1 MHASKACCEDKVLE
15 IEKLSIVLPSGADR
29 ALAIKDVSFSVKSG
43 STLCLVGESGSGKS
57 VIGQAVAGLLPQT
70 LHCLKQSSIRLGGRN
85 LLSLDECAWR
95 RIRGREIGMVFQE
108 PMTALN
114 PLMPVGQQIA
124 EVYRSHGLRLRK
136 AEVRDRVE
144 GLLERVGIKD
154 PARISKSYTFRMS
167 GGQRQRAMIAMAV
180 AMKPKVLIADE
191 PTTALDVTTQRQV
204 LDLLAD
210 LQAETR
216 MALIFITHDFGIV
229 ADIADEV
236 AVMESGN
243 LVEFGSKE
251 DVLAR
256 AQHRYTRKLLAA
268 VPRLHEHKAS
278 VAERSTPVLEV
289 RGLSKTYG
297 VATSIFRRQDMRVLN
312 DVNFKVC
319 KGEVVALVGESG
331 SGKSTIAKCLTRLT
345 SIDTGSIRLDGAD
358 MLSLKGEALMKLRRK
373 VQIVFQDP
381 YGSLNPRQKIVDA
394 VSAGPI
400 AQGVASREARELA
413 EHLLTIVGLGRNAL
427 DRYPHEFSGGQRQRI
442 GIARALAAKPE
453 VLIADEAVSAL
464 DVTVQAQI
472 LRLLADLRDRLGL
485 TMLFITHD
493 LRVAGQVSDRIIV
506 LKAGNV
512 VEEGPTQAIFTKP
525 SNQYTYSLLQ
535 AIPGISSNESALVRN
550 KCVC

>member
-1 MHASKACCEDKVLE
+1 
-15 IEKLSIVLPSGADR
+15 
-29 ALAIKDVSFSVKSG
+29 
-43 STLCLVGESGSGKS
+43 
-57 VIGQAVAGLLPQT
+57 
-70 LHCLKQSSIRLGGRN
+70 
-85 LLSLDECAWR
+85 
-95 RIRGREIGMVFQE
+95 
-108 PMTALN
+108 
-114 PLMPVGQQIA
+114 
-124 EVYRSHGLRLRK
+124 
-136 AEVRDRVE
+136 
-144 GLLERVGIKD
+144 
-154 PARISKSYTFRMS
+154 
-167 GGQRQRAMIAMAV
+167 
-180 AMKPKVLIADE
+180 
-191 PTTALDVTTQRQV
+191 
-204 LDLLAD
+204 
-210 LQAETR
+210 
-216 MALIFITHDFGIV
+216 
-229 ADIADEV
+229 
-236 AVMESGN
+236 
-243 LVEFGSKE
+243 
-251 DVLAR
+251 
-256 AQHRYTRKLLAA
+256 
-268 VPRLHEHKAS
+268 
-278 VAERSTPVLEV
+278 
-289 RGLSKTYG
+289 
-297 VATSIFRRQDMRVLN
+297 MRVLN